1 MEARL
6 PFDYDLFVIGGGSG
20 GVRAARMAA
29 GTGARVAMAE
39 EYRVGGTCVIRGC
52 VPKKL
57 FVYASH
63 FPEEFADAKGFGW
76 SVERA
81 SFDWPTLRDNVQ
93 REIARLSAIYTANV
107 ARTGAEI
114 FESRAV
120 LEDPHTIRLEA
131 TGRSVTAKTVLVATG
146 AWPFIPDIHGREHI
160 ISSNEAFTLPRLPR
174 SIAII
179 GGGYIGVEFASIF
192 HGLGVDVTLI
202 YRGDQILRGFDDD
215 LRVGL
220 SKAMQAKGIHLIFN
234 QRLGRIEKDGDEC
247 LVIFEDGTEIRTDLV
262 MYATGRV
269 PLTAGMGLM
278 ESGVNL
284 GLDGEI
290 LVDEYSR
297 SSVENI
303 YAIGDVTHRLNL
315 TPVAIH
321 DAMCF
326 VDTAFRG
333 KPTPVDHTFVPTAVF
348 SQPEI
353 GTVGLTEAI
362 ARERFPEID
371 IYKASF
377 RPLKY
382 VLAERNE
389 RMLMKLVVDARTDM
403 VLGCHIL
410 GPDAAEMAQILAIP
424 LRMGVK
430 KADFDATMSLHPSVA
445 EELVTMREKWQ
456 PPSPQA

>member
-1 MEARL
+1 L

-114 FESRAV
+114 FETRAV
-120 LEDPHTIRLEA
+120 LEDPHTIRLKA

-160 ISSNEAFTLPRLPR
+160 ISSNEAFTLPKLPR
-174 SIAII
+174 SVAII

-234 QRLGRIEKDGDEC
+234 QRLGRIEKGGDEC
-247 LVIFEDGTEIRTDLV
+247 LVVFEDGTEIRTDLV

-278 ESGVNL
+278 ESGVKL
-284 GLDGEI
+284 GPDGEI

-353 GTVGLTEAI
+353 GTVGLAEAI

-389 RMLMKLVVDARTDM
+389 RMLMKLVVDARTDL

-430 KADFDATMSLHPSVA
+430 KADFDATMALHPSVA

-456 PPSPQA
+456 PPQV

>member
-1 MEARL
+1 M

-29 GTGARVAMAE
+29 GTGARVAIAE

-76 SVERA
+76 TVEGA
-81 SFDWPTLRDNVQ
+81 AFDWPALRDNVQ
-93 REIARLSAIYTANV
+93 REVARLSGIYTANL
-107 ARTGAEI
+107 ARAGAELI
-114 FESRAV
+114 ESRAV

-131 TGRSVTAKTVLVATG
+131 TSRSVTAKTVLVATG
-146 AWPFIPDIHGREHI
+146 AWPFVPEIQGREHI
-160 ISSNEAFTLPRLPR
+160 ISSNEAFTLPKLPR
-174 SIAII
+174 GIAIV

-202 YRGDQILRGFDDD
+202 YRGDQMLRGFDDD

-220 SKAMQAKGIHLIFN
+220 SEAMRAKGIHLIFN
-234 QRLGRIEKDGDEC
+234 QRLGRIENDDDGC
-247 LVIFEDGTEIRTDLV
+247 LVVFQDGTELRTGLV

-278 ESGVNL
+278 ENGVKL
-284 GLDGEI
+284 GLGGEI
-290 LVDEYSR
+290 IVDEYSR
-297 SSVENI
+297 SSVDNI
-303 YAIGDVTHRLNL
+303 YAIGDVTDRLNL

-326 VDTAFRG
+326 VDTVFRG
-333 KPTPVDHTFVPTAVF
+333 KPTPVNHTFVPTAVF

-353 GTVGLTEAI
+353 GTVGLTEAT
-362 ARERFPEID
+362 ARERFPAVD

-382 VLAERNE
+382 VLAGRNE
-389 RMLMKLVVDARTDM
+389 RMMMKLVVDATTDK

-424 LRMGVK
+424 LRMGVT
-430 KADFDATMSLHPSVA
+430 KADFDATMALHPSIA

-456 PPSPQA
+456 PPKDQPI

>member
-1 MEARL
+1 M

-63 FPEEFADAKGFGW
+63 FPDEFVDSKGFGW
-76 SVERA
+76 TIDRA
-81 SFDWPTLRDNVQ
+81 TFDWPTLRDNVQ
-93 REIARLSAIYTANV
+93 REVARLSGIYTANL
-107 ARTGAEI
+107 ARAGAEI
-114 FESRAV
+114 IESRAV
-120 LEDPHTIRLEA
+120 LEDPHTVRLLA
-131 TGRSVTAKTVLVATG
+131 TGRSVTAKTILVATG
-146 AWPFIPDIHGREHI
+146 AWPFVPEFHGREHV
-160 ISSNEAFTLPRLPR
+160 ISSNDTFTLPALPQ
-174 SIAII
+174 SITII
-179 GGGYIGVEFASIF
+179 GTGYIGVEFASIF
-192 HGLGVDVTLI
+192 HGLGVDVTLVC
-202 YRGDQILRGFDDD
+202 RSDQILRGFDDD
-215 LRVGL
+215 LRSGL
-220 SKAMQAKGIHLIFN
+220 SGAMQAKGIRIIFN
-234 QRLGRIEKDGDEC
+234 QRLREVESEGDGC
-247 LVIFEDGTEIRTDLV
+247 RVIFQDETEIRTGLV

-278 ESGVNL
+278 ENGVKL
-284 GLDGEI
+284 GLAGQI
-290 LVDEYSR
+290 VVDEYSR
-297 SSVENI
+297 TSVENI
-303 YAIGDVTHRLNL
+303 YAIGDVTDRLNL

-326 VDTAFRG
+326 VDTVFRG

-353 GTVGLTEAI
+353 GTVGVPEGL

-382 VLAERNE
+382 VLAERQE
-389 RMLMKLVVDARTDM
+389 RMLMKLVVEPRTDM
-403 VLGCHIL
+403 VLGCHIF

-430 KADFDATMSLHPSVA
+430 KADFDATMALHPSIA
-445 EELVTMREKWQ
+445 EELVTMREKWNLPVQ
-456 PPSPQA
+456 G

>member
-1 MEARL
+1 MQ
-6 PFDYDLFVIGGGSG
+6 FDYDLFVIGGGSG

-29 GTGARVAMAE
+29 GTGARVAIAE

-63 FPEEFADAKGFGW
+63 FPEEFADARGFGW
-76 SVERA
+76 TVDGT
-81 SFDWPTLRDNVQ
+81 FDWPTLRDNVQ
-93 REIARLSAIYTANV
+93 REVARLSGIYTANL
-107 ARTGAEI
+107 ARAGAELL
-114 FESRAV
+114 ESRAV

-131 TGRSVTAKTVLVATG
+131 SGKIVTAKTILVATG
-146 AWPFIPDIHGREHI
+146 AWPFIPDVHGREHI
-160 ISSNEAFTLPRLPR
+160 ISSNEAFTLPKLPR
-174 SIAII
+174 SIAIV

-192 HGLGVDVTLI
+192 QGLGVDVTLI

-220 SKAMQAKGIHLIFN
+220 AEAMRAKGIHLIFN
-234 QRLGRIEKDGDEC
+234 QRLGRIENNGDAC
-247 LVIFEDGTEIRTDLV
+247 LVIFQDGTEMRTDLV

-269 PLTAGMGLM
+269 PLTAGMGLT
-278 ESGVNL
+278 ENGVKL
-284 GLDGEI
+284 GLGGEI

-297 SSVENI
+297 SSVDNI
-303 YAIGDVTHRLNL
+303 FAIGDVTDRLNL

-326 VDTAFRG
+326 VDTVFRG
-333 KPTPVDHTFVPTAVF
+333 TPTPVDHTFVPTAVF

-377 RPLKY
+377 RPLKS
-382 VLAERNE
+382 VLAGRNE
-389 RMLMKLVVDARTDM
+389 RMLMKLVVETRTDL

-410 GPDAAEMAQILAIP
+410 GPDAAEMAQILAIS
-424 LRMGVK
+424 LRLGVK
-430 KADFDATMSLHPSVA
+430 KADFDATMALHPSIA

-456 PPSPQA
+456 PPA

>member
-1 MEARL
+1 M

-29 GTGARVAMAE
+29 GTGARVAIAE

-76 SVERA
+76 SIERA
-81 SFDWPTLRDNVQ
+81 AFDWPTLRDNVQ
-93 REIARLSAIYTANV
+93 REVARLSGLYAANI
-107 ARTGAEI
+107 ARAGAEI
-114 FESRAV
+114 IESRAV
-120 LEDPHTIRLEA
+120 LEDPHTVRLLA
-131 TGRSVTAKTVLVATG
+131 TGRSVTAKTILVATG
-146 AWPFIPDIHGREHI
+146 AWPFVPEFHGREHV
-160 ISSNEAFTLPRLPR
+160 ISSNEAFTLPELPR
-174 SIAII
+174 SITII
-179 GGGYIGVEFASIF
+179 GTGYIGVEFASIF
-192 HGLGVDVTLI
+192 HGLGVDVTLVC
-202 YRGDQILRGFDDD
+202 RSDQILRGFDDD
-215 LRVGL
+215 LRIGL
-220 SKAMQAKGIHLIFN
+220 SDAMQAKGIHLIFN
-234 QRLGRIEKDGDEC
+234 QRPGQIENDGDGC
-247 LVIFEDGTEIRTDLV
+247 LVIFEDGTEMRTGLV

-278 ESGVNL
+278 ESGVKL
-284 GLDGEI
+284 GLAGEI

-297 SSVENI
+297 TSVEHI
-303 YAIGDVTHRLNL
+303 YAIGDVTDRLNL

-326 VDTAFRG
+326 VDTVFRG

-353 GTVGLTEAI
+353 GTVGLTEAA
-362 ARERFPEID
+362 ARKRFAEID

-382 VLAERNE
+382 VLAQRNE
-389 RMLMKLVVDARTDM
+389 RMLMKLVVDAGTDR
-403 VLGCHIL
+403 VLGCHIF

-430 KADFDATMSLHPSVA
+430 KADFDATMALHPSIA

-456 PPSPQA
+456 PPKDQPI